1 MRGYLLFQI
10 YGPLASFGEAAVGE
24 ARHSATHPSRS
35 ALLGLVAAAAGL
47 KRDDAEGQRRLAES
61 LRFGVKT
68 LSIGS
73 VLKDYHTTQVPP
85 QERKVHHYHTRRD
98 ELGSERLGTILSSR
112 EYRQDGLWLAAAW
125 IDGST
130 ASLSLDGLAQ
140 RLAAPVFQLYLGRK
154 SCPPGLPLNPRIIQA
169 ESLKQAFEQYPKPA
183 LSENKALVLPRGSG
197 TAQVQYA
204 WEACDHSGFAKE
216 DFRVPRHDNPL
227 SRDRW
232 QFGEREEYTKLEPEG
247 G

>member
-1 MRGYLLFQI
+1 MRGYLLFQL

-24 ARHSATHPSRS
+24 ARHSAARPSRS

-47 KRDDAEGQRRLAES
+47 RRDDEEGQRRLAES

-68 LSIGS
+68 LSSGS

-85 QERKVHHYHTRRD
+85 QERKIHHYHTRRD

-125 IDGST
+125 INGSAPDYT
-130 ASLSLDGLAQ
+130 LDGLAKH
-140 RLAAPVFQLYLGRK
+140 LANPVFHLYLGRK
-154 SCPPGLPLNPRIIQA
+154 SCPLGLPLNPRVIEA
-169 ESLKQAFEQYPKPA
+169 ETLRQAFDNYPKPP
-183 LSENKALVLPRGSG
+183 LLDQKSWRGIG
-197 TAQVQYA
+197 AVQYA
-204 WEACDHSGFAKE
+204 WEACDHSGFPQE
-216 DFRVPRHDNPL
+216 DFHAPRHDNPL
-227 SRDRW
+227 SRARW
-232 QFGEREEYTKLEPEG
+232 QFGEREEYIKLEPEG